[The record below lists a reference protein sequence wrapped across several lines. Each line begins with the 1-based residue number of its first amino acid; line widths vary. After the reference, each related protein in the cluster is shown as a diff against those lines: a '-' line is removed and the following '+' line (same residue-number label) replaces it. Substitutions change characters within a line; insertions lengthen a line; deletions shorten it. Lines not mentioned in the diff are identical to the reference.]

1 MLKKHLFNFSIVILI
16 FIIDRI
22 SKLLAINFL
31 DTYGEYGFKVTSF
44 LNFNLIWNEG
54 IAFGLLSFD
63 QKLYYNFL
71 TIIIILVTIIIL
83 LMIIKTK
90 GLEKIA
96 FMMIFGGSLG
106 NIFDRL
112 VYASVPDFIDLH
124 FNNFNWFIFN
134 VADIFISVGVIL
146 LIYHEFF
153 NKRINE

>member
-71 TIIIILVTIIIL
+71 TIIIIL
-83 LMIIKTK
+83 
-90 GLEKIA
+90 
-96 FMMIFGGSLG
+96 F
-106 NIFDRL
+106 R
-112 VYASVPDFIDLH
+112 
-124 FNNFNWFIFN
+124 
-134 VADIFISVGVIL
+134 
-146 LIYHEFF
+146 
-153 NKRINE
+153 